1 MKILWHEKY
10 AHPLPSNH
18 KFPMAKYNLLPEY
31 LITNNIISPK
41 DVITP
46 HLPNN
51 EDILLA
57 HTKEYF
63 DLVMS
68 GNIPSGMLRRIG
80 FPNSIELVERELLIM
95 QGSIMA
101 AEIALKEGIA
111 FNIAGGTHHAFS
123 NKGEGFCIFNDMA
136 IAAHSLLKKELAKK
150 VLIIDLDVHQGN
162 GTAEICANNENIFTF
177 SMHGKDNY
185 PLEKEKSSLDIEL
198 PIGIEDIEYLDLLN
212 KGLQECEARFGKA
225 DIILYQSG
233 VDILST
239 DKFGKLNVSLVG
251 CKIRD
256 EMVYGYAKSKNI
268 PVAATMGGGYSPNIE
283 DIIKAHINIFLV
295 AKREFGVDYSIEK

>member
-31 LITNNIISPK
+31 LIENKIISKK
-41 DVITP
+41 DIIQP
-46 HLPNN
+46 YLPQN

-57 HTKEYF
+57 HNKEYF
-63 DLVMS
+63 DSVMS
-68 GNIPSGMLRRIG
+68 SNIPSGMLRRIG
-80 FPNSIELVERELLIM
+80 FPFSNELIERELLIM
-95 QGSIMA
+95 QGSILA
-101 AEIALKEGIA
+101 AEIALKESIA

-136 IAAHSLLKKELAKK
+136 IAALYLLNKGLAKN
-150 VLIIDLDVHQGN
+150 VLIMDLDVHQGN

-198 PIGIEDIEYLDLLN
+198 PIGIEDVEYLDLLS
-212 KGLQECEARFGKA
+212 KGLNECDNRFGKA

-239 DKFGKLNVSLVG
+239 DKFGKLKISLVG

-256 EMVYGYAKSKNI
+256 EMVYEYAKSKNI
-268 PVAATMGGGYSPNIE
+268 PVAVTMGGGYSPNIE
-283 DIIKAHINIFLV
+283 DIIKAHSNTFLV
-295 AKREFGVDYSIEK
+295 GKRVFGG